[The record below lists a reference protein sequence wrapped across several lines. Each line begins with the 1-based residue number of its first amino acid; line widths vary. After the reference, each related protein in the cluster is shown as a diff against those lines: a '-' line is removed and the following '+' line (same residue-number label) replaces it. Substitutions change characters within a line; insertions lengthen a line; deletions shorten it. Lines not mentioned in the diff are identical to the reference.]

1 MIIGYNV
8 DITYDSKVYHV
19 QTEDL
24 GRNNPHI
31 LTLLYQAG
39 AIVFSKKTD
48 YSKLLGPNPTDAQIQ
63 ELMRR
68 QHQQIVD
75 ALKAG
80 KFSKA
85 KPAAEKEKAK
95 DREFAADLLTSDKSF
110 DQVIL
115 EFLSHQDKPK
125 EKK

>member
-1 MIIGYNV
+1 MIIGHNV
-8 DITYDSKVYHV
+8 DIKIDNKVYHI

-39 AIVFSKKTD
+39 AIIFSKKTD
-48 YSKLLGPNPTDAQIQ
+48 YSKELGPNPTDNQIQ
-63 ELMRR
+63 ELMMQ
-68 QHQQIVD
+68 QHQQIVED
-75 ALKAG
+75 LKAG
-80 KFSKA
+80 KFVKT
-85 KPAAEKEKAK
+85 KPVEKAK
-95 DREFAADLLTSDKSF
+95 EREFAADLLASDKSF

-115 EFLSHQDKPK
+115 EFLSGQDKAK

>member
-8 DITYDSKVYHV
+8 DINIDNKVYHV

-39 AIVFSKKTD
+39 AIIYRKKTD
-48 YSKLLGPNPTDAQIQ
+48 YSKTLGPNPTDAQIQ
-63 ELMRR
+63 QLMQQ
-68 QHQQIVD
+68 QHQKVVE

-80 KFSKA
+80 KFTQA
-85 KPAAEKEKAK
+85 KPIEKPKA
-95 DREFAADLLTSDKSF
+95 REFAADLLASDKSF
-110 DQVIL
+110 DQIIM
-115 EFLSHQDKPK
+115 EYLSSQDKSK